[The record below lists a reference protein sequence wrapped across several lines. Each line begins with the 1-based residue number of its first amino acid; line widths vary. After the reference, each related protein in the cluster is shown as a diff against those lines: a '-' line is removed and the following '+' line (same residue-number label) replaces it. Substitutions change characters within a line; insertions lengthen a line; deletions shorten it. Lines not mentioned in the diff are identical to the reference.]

1 MRFLF
6 ISLTFFHLLKVSSFH
21 THDVFFCADFTSVLC
36 WLVSVEISSMFSLFK
51 LFILPVGVFCLLLLT
66 INYCW
71 LLLTIDFDGCFWPIP
86 LQSFHF
92 LNCFFFVI
100 LASNQVQVVFSLFD
114 FVFQIKFEEKLN
126 QDFQQL
132 VCRDVCYLNSVAA
145 VWLRR
150 AIGIMIAQHTGGN
163 WLGCQIQT

>member
-6 ISLTFFHLLKVSSFH
+6 ISLTFFHLLKASSFL
-21 THDVFFCADFTSVLC
+21 THDVFSVLTLPLFFVDWC
-36 WLVSVEISSMFSLFK
+36 QLRSLQCFHFLNCSSFLLLCLLFTAVAYQLLLIADNYWLLMILLLAGPSSIFSLFK
-51 LFILPVGVFCLLLLT
+51 LL
-66 INYCW
+66 
-71 LLLTIDFDGCFWPIP
+71 
-86 LQSFHF
+86 
-92 LNCFFFVI
+92 FFVI

-132 VCRDVCYLNSVAA
+132 VCRDVCYLNSV

-150 AIGIMIAQHTGGN
+150 AIGIMIALHTGGN
-163 WLGCQIQT
+163 WLECEIQT